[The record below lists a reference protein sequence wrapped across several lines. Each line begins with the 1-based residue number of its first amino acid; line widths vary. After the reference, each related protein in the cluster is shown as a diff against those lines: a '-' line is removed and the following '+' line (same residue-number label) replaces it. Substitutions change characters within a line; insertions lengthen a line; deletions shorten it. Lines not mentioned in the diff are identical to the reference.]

1 MEDLLNFKQAQIEAL
16 QKKLQ
21 EMQTELDTAKE
32 LLKGIVKEYEI
43 KNRNSFTG
51 CGFLLSKRIC
61 LIAVLQMIE

>member
-32 LLKGIVKEYEI
+32 LLKGIVKDYE
-43 KNRNSFTG
+43 NGN
-51 CGFLLSKRIC
+51 
-61 LIAVLQMIE
+61 A